1 MFHSQEYFDTF
12 ISFSFFDS
20 YFEGG
25 CFGQE
30 NQKILMKNVI
40 LFQNLNTNFSKGK
53 PSSREM
59 FLNEMRND
67 FSELF
72 YFSVIC
78 PPCSRKLTSIA
89 KESIL
94 KFKLF
99 TPALKT
105 L

>member
-30 NQKILMKNVI
+30 NQKILMKNVT

-53 PSSREM
+53 QSS
-59 FLNEMRND
+59 
-67 FSELF
+67 
-72 YFSVIC
+72 
-78 PPCSRKLTSIA
+78 
-89 KESIL
+89 
-94 KFKLF
+94 
-99 TPALKT
+99 
-105 L
+105 